1 MGLTQSNP
9 AVPKQYTDADIKRNV
24 QNLFHNNRKNDFS
37 EASYSFREA
46 LDNATASDMFKYNE
60 PMKHIGG
67 NHIKFNSSKNRH
79 LLHNIDDYIN
89 GIQNGGETLEP
100 ISELSELKN
109 IKDFLMKMNDD
120 NMQTGGYLSDL
131 DTITPI
137 SNEPKTSMFDILHR
151 AMRGGADNDAVD
163 SDDDSDE
170 ESLHFDANDD
180 SDNETVKEED
190 DDSQEKEDDEDN
202 DDNNDDV
209 EDTMSTTSSASINKN
224 TNFSDTSYSS
234 KRNSSDLN
242 IVPFYSSEEADNF
255 QHPYN
260 KNRFN

>member
-60 PMKHIGG
+60 PIKHVGG

-79 LLHNIDDYIN
+79 LLHNIDDVIN

-120 NMQTGGYLSDL
+120 NMQTGGHLSDL

-137 SNEPKTSMFDILHR
+137 SNEPKTSMFDILHK
-151 AMRGGADNDAVD
+151 AMRGGADNN
-163 SDDDSDE
+163 SDDDSDDEFLNFE
-170 ESLHFDANDD
+170 ENGD
-180 SDNETVKEED
+180 SDNETVKED
-190 DDSQEKEDDEDN
+190 DDSQENEEG
-202 DDNNDDV
+202 DDNSDDADV